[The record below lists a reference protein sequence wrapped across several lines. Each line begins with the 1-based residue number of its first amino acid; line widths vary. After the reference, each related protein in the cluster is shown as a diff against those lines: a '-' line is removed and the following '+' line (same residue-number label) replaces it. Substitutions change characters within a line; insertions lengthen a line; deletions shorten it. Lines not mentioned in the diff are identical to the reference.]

1 MRLIGRLQK
10 FGCKSTWRTL
20 PLISLLVLSTATF
33 STSYASK
40 KDDEGCRGNCG
51 GDAANNITSN
61 IGVESGQEQS
71 QSQSN
76 SSTNTNSNTN
86 TSGSSSSASQSLTGN
101 SQTVN
106 VTDTSPDDITIR
118 NVASPDTPNPYPTA
132 PCRVGVSAGL
142 SLAGGAFSGGG
153 SVEDEECTLRETA
166 RSFKDLGVPELGLI
180 LLCEKSEVIT
190 GKKNKKGE
198 LEAGEVAFGSQR
210 CLDLVSRY
218 LERPDDAEDGDGAA
232 AASASATA
240 DLARQLDVAQT
251 TASMAVMEVEQLRE
265 LVERSESRQPPPPQI
280 IRQEYLSESK
290 KAALAALLTDEESQ

>member
-1 MRLIGRLQK
+1 MRLIALPAKYGYEII
-10 FGCKSTWRTL
+10 WRTL
-20 PLISLLVLSTATF
+20 PLISLLVLSTVTF
-33 STSYASK
+33 STSYATNR
-40 KDDEGCRGNCG
+40 DDGCRGNCSN
-51 GDAANNITSN
+51 DEADTITSTVE
-61 IGVESGQEQS
+61 IGGQE

-86 TSGSSSSASQSLTGN
+86 TSSSSSSASQSLTGN

-106 VTDTSPDDITIR
+106 ITDTSPDDITIR

-180 LLCEKSEVIT
+180 LLCEQSEVIT

-198 LEAGEVAFGSQR
+198 LQDGEVVFGTQR
-210 CLDLVSRY
+210 CLDMVARY
-218 LERPDDAEDGDGAA
+218 LDGPETAEDSHAQ
-232 AASASATA
+232 ASQVASLERE
-240 DLARQLDVAQT
+240 LAVAYETSQ
-251 TASMAVMEVEQLRE
+251 MAVMEIEQLKDRI
-265 LVERSESRQPPPPQI
+265 ERSESQPP
-280 IRQEYLSESK
+280 RQQVIQQEFLDEDKRSK
-290 KAALAALLTDEESQ
+290 LAALLTDEESQ

>member
-10 FGCKSTWRTL
+10 FGCKITWRML

-33 STSYASK
+33 STSYATGK
-40 KDDEGCRGNCG
+40 NDCRGNCSN
-51 GDAANNITSN
+51 DEADQITN
-61 IGVESGQEQS
+61 TVEQS
-71 QSQSN
+71 QTQSSSN
-76 SSTNTNSNTN
+76 SNSNTA

-132 PCRVGVSAGL
+132 PCRVGISAGF
-142 SLAGGAFSGGG
+142 SLAGGALSGGG

-180 LLCEKSEVIT
+180 LLCEQSEVIT

-210 CLDLVSRY
+210 CLELVSRY
-218 LERPDDAEDGDGAA
+218 LDRPETAEDSHAE
-232 AASASATA
+232 ASQVASLERE
-240 DLARQLDVAQT
+240 LAVAYETSQ
-251 TASMAVMEVEQLRE
+251 MAIMEIEQLKDRI
-265 LVERSESRQPPPPQI
+265 ERSESRPAPKPQQQV
-280 IRQEYLSESK
+280 IRQEYLDDRK